1 MSKNTCASITFYE
14 NPEDRLTEPFMTQ
27 RDEKALAMFNEGKCE
42 SFPNGPQNHNGL
54 DFLRM
59 RYWVDHAAAQE
70 YIDYIL
76 SLAASYNIE
85 IYCSI
90 ADFDI
95 SDISTTVVVNRLN
108 GDSIRTNIADNS
120 YTITNSLAQQVDN
133 NP

>member
-1 MSKNTCASITFYE
+1 MSKNTCASVTIYA
-14 NPEDRLTEPFMTQ
+14 NPGDRLIEPFMTQ

-42 SFPNGPQNHNGL
+42 SFPNATLPHNGV

-59 RYWVDHAAAQE
+59 RYWIDHAAAQE

-95 SDISTTVVVNRLN
+95 SDISTTVVVDMPNV
-108 GDSIRTNIADNS
+108 DSVRINIDDNS
-120 YTITNSLAQQVDN
+120 WIET
-133 NP
+133 P

>member
-1 MSKNTCASITFYE
+1 MSKNTCASITLHE
-14 NPEDRLTEPFMTQ
+14 NPEDRLIEPFMTQ
-27 RDEKALAMFNEGKCE
+27 RDDKALAMFNEGKCE
-42 SFPNGPQNHNGL
+42 SFPNTTLPHNGL

-95 SDISTTVVVNRLN
+95 SDISTTVVVDMPDGIVFR
-108 GDSIRTNIADNS
+108 INIDDNS
-120 YTITNSLAQQVDN
+120 WTKT
-133 NP
+133 P

>member
-1 MSKNTCASITFYE
+1 MSKNTCASITLYE
-14 NPEDRLTEPFMTQ
+14 NPEDRLIEPFMTQ

-42 SFPNGPQNHNGL
+42 SFPNTTLPHNGL

-59 RYWVDHAAAQE
+59 RYWIDHAAAQE

-95 SDISTTVVVNRLN
+95 SDISTTVVVDAPN
-108 GDSIRTNIADNS
+108 GDSIRINIDDNS
-120 YTITNSLAQQVDN
+120 WAQT
-133 NP
+133 P